1 MSGKEKSAL
10 STVRA
15 QNIVRF
21 YEKAIKAQK
30 GSADNKE
37 QDPQSVIKTEFQEKW
52 HTINIQYWIALYYI
66 QEHNQY
72 KQAMVI
78 LQSTLGLIEEFIDFT
93 NSHSLQEPQI

>member
-1 MSGKEKSAL
+1 M
-10 STVRA
+10 
-15 QNIVRF
+15 
-21 YEKAIKAQK
+21 QK
-30 GSADNKE
+30 LQEEISESKDEFDSEIADLKN
-37 QDPQSVIKTEFQEKW
+37 EFQEKW
-52 HTINIQYWIALYYI
+52 HTINIQYWIALFYI

>member
-30 GSADNKE
+30 SSGDNKDL
-37 QDPQSVIKTEFQEKW
+37 DPQALVKNEFQEKW
-52 HTINIQYWIALYYI
+52 QTINI
-66 QEHNQY
+66 
-72 KQAMVI
+72 
-78 LQSTLGLIEEFIDFT
+78 
-93 NSHSLQEPQI
+93 